1 MGWFSP
7 VHGSYPSLAQVDK
20 TLPVKASVKAIAR
33 GTIVALEAD
42 SDSAEGVWNIATS
55 ASKLLYV
62 SLQDYTDPTAGFAGD
77 AFNPDP
83 HKLPASIVG
92 SGNGQPRITAISLDM
107 DGEYETT
114 EFKTDDTYA
123 VGAALYVVNGKLQ
136 ATDPGS
142 SATVVGY
149 VTAAPFERWIN
160 NAIAV
165 PSDGKDQ
172 RLAIRTGANKFVLRF
187 RTK

>member
-7 VHGSYPSLAQVDK
+7 VKGSYPSLAQVDK
-20 TLPVKASVKAIAR
+20 TLPVKAGVKSIAR

-42 SDSAEGVWNIATS
+42 SDSAEGVWNIATGS
-55 ASKLLYV
+55 SKLLYV
-62 SLQDYTDPTAGFAGD
+62 ALQDYTDPTAGFAGD

-83 HKLPASIVG
+83 HRLPDGIVG
-92 SGNGQPRITAISLDM
+92 SGNGQPRINALSLDM

-114 EFKTDDTYA
+114 EFNTDETYT
-123 VGAALYVVNGKLQ
+123 VGAPLYVVNGKLT

-142 SATVVGY
+142 GTVVGY
-149 VTAAPFERWIN
+149 VTVGKTERWIN

-165 PSDGKDQ
+165 PKDGADQ

>member
-7 VHGSYPSLAQVDK
+7 VKGSYPSLAQVDK
-20 TLPVKASVKAIAR
+20 TLPVKAGVKAITR

-42 SDSAEGVWNIATS
+42 SDSAEGVWNVATG
-55 ASKLLYV
+55 AAKLLYV
-62 SLQDYTDPTAGFAGD
+62 ALQDYTDPTAGFAGD

-83 HKLPASIVG
+83 HKLPAGIVG
-92 SGNGQPRITAISLDM
+92 SGNGQPRITALSLDQE
-107 DGEYETT
+107 GEYETT
-114 EFKTDDTYA
+114 EFDTNGTYA
-123 VGAALYVVNGKLQ
+123 VGAALYVNNGKLT

-142 SATVVGY
+142 GTVVGY
-149 VTAAPFERWIN
+149 VTVGKTERWIN

-165 PSDGKDQ
+165 PADGTDQ